1 MRNNKKMSLRS
12 LFAQNLRQLSA
23 TKRSHAHVARALGIN
38 RQQFNNYITG
48 KNLPNETV
56 VDKICKYFNVDAAY
70 MFREVP
76 ENVANDYILRL
87 SISQRQFI
95 DRLIRFEFG
104 VKNKSLADGL
114 YYIYFSNSDTDKS
127 VVCSLIAVR
136 TEGGL
141 TVFRRV
147 TRIPRKE
154 DSSKSNLSGLHYGIV
169 TSRQNRVTLV
179 GFDLLEDFSTSLLS
193 AISIVSSNILYGGLA
208 LISNNG
214 NYRSIPFAIVAVKS
228 GYTFRQAL
236 KHANVYPANSVEIDD
251 SVTKYLAQAELR
263 RSLF

>member
-1 MRNNKKMSLRS
+1 MRNNKNMSLRS

-56 VDKICKYFNVDAAY
+56 VDKICKYFKVDAAY
-70 MFREVP
+70 MFREVQ
-76 ENVANDYILRL
+76 ENIVNDHILRL
-87 SISQRQFI
+87 SISQRHFI
-95 DRLIRFEFG
+95 DRLIRFEFS
-104 VKNKSLADGL
+104 VKKQALADGL
-114 YYIYFSNSDTDKS
+114 YYVYFCNSDTDKS

-141 TVFRRV
+141 SVFRRV
-147 TRIPRKE
+147 TRIPRKK
-154 DSSKSNLSGLHYGIV
+154 DLSRSNLSGLHYGIV
-169 TSRQNRVTLV
+169 TSRQNRVTLI
-179 GFDLLEDFSTSLLS
+179 GFDLLEGFSVSLLT
-193 AISIVSSNILYGGLA
+193 AISIVSSSILYGGVA

-228 GYTFRQAL
+228 GYTFKQAL
-236 KHANVYPANSVEIDD
+236 SHANVYPANSTELDN

-263 RSLF
+263 RSPF